1 MREAINLTFFLDVA
15 EEEVGE
21 QNRAVLL
28 HTKAIV
34 FDDLAWEN
42 NFFYKYCQISIPDNI
57 GIDVRSNHSQQSI
70 SLTYDTD
77 QYICLE

>member
-1 MREAINLTFFLDVA
+1 MRDAINLTFFLDVA

-34 FDDLAWEN
+34 FDDLA
-42 NFFYKYCQISIPDNI
+42 
-57 GIDVRSNHSQQSI
+57 
-70 SLTYDTD
+70 
-77 QYICLE
+77 